1 MHEHLEYGCWLVV
14 VQLYGGGLASQLVER
29 VVCEVH
35 EHLVHVFAIW
45 RGVWLGT
52 KAREAVVEEV
62 GSERVH

>member
-1 MHEHLEYGCWLVV
+1 MYGSWLVV
-14 VQLYGGGLASQLVER
+14 VQFCGSGLACQLVER

-35 EHLVHVFAIW
+35 GHLVHVFAIW
-45 RGVWLGT
+45 RGIGLGT